1 MSPRARTRFDSIL
14 GFLVASLTPL
24 AMWVY
29 LRAVFPDLPEFDT
42 IAAEQP
48 DTLMSFLLNR
58 ILMFSVLIQLP
69 LLILA
74 IFLKRYE
81 MARIMVIIGVVYAIV
96 ALIWRWQ
103 WL

>member
-1 MSPRARTRFDSIL
+1 MSPKMRNRFDTIL

-29 LRAVFPDLPEFDT
+29 LRAVFPDLPEFET
-42 IAAEQP
+42 IAEEKP

-69 LLILA
+69 LLVLA
-74 IFLKRYE
+74 VFLKRYE
-81 MARIMVIIGVVYAIV
+81 MARIMVIIGAVYAIV